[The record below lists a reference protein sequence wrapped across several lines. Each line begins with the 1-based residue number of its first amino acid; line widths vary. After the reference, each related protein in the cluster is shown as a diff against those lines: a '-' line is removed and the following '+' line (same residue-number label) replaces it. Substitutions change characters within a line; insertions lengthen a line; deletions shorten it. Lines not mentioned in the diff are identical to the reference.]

1 MLPNP
6 ALWETFAHARHDQL
20 LGQEHVMT
28 ATNLAEAKAHLSEL
42 VDRAIAG
49 EPQIIMRR
57 GVPVA
62 KIVAIERVRKPLDME
77 WLDSVT
83 KDMKISEEVVIK
95 MRNEARY

>member
-1 MLPNP
+1 
-6 ALWETFAHARHDQL
+6 
-20 LGQEHVMT
+20 MT

-57 GVPVA
+57 GKPVA
-62 KIVAIERVRKPLDME
+62 QIVAIEQKRKPIDAN
-77 WLDSVT
+77 WLRSVT
-83 KDMKISEEVVIK
+83 KDMKISEEVVVK